1 MKSEALKYIPVNL
14 ANILISF
21 GTITI
26 LTRLLS
32 AAEFGRYA
40 LVITTFNFIH
50 MGFFTWLEAS
60 MSRFHERADKN
71 DSLHT
76 HFKTLYYSAACVLA
90 LLIPL
95 LLLAVI
101 TLMDDSRMRLLLTFA
116 IVSTVVHLIYN
127 LTQESHKA
135 AHRIGRYSAVHSTQ
149 LVLSFSA
156 GILLVMFTPL
166 RESGPFVG
174 MIIGGLIAVIVEMPW
189 LVSRI
194 RGGRFKTETIREYF
208 LYGTPICFSL
218 ILAYALENG
227 DLFFIRLYMNDAAV
241 GAYSAG
247 YNLASR
253 SFDFI
258 FVWLAMAAM
267 PVAISTLERS
277 GENQAKHILSDYG
290 DLLVMITLPAA
301 IGIALVSKEAVIVLG
316 EPVRND
322 ALTIMPWIAF
332 AALLNGF
339 INYYIHQAFVLAKKL
354 QLLAAIMVLPVV
366 INFGLNII
374 FIPQYGLIGAV
385 IATLCAYSVAII
397 VTVIAARSV
406 FPLPLPVMTFA
417 KCALGCLI
425 MTAGLY
431 LIPFDETW
439 PDLITLF
446 LKAIFGGVIYAAA
459 IYGLDT
465 ADIRK
470 IVKSRSLKS

>member
-40 LVITTFNFIH
+40 LVITAFNFIH
-50 MGFFTWLEAS
+50 MGFFTWFEAS
-60 MSRFHERADKN
+60 MSRFHERADKT
-71 DSLHT
+71 DGLHS
-76 HFKTLYYSAACVLA
+76 HFKTLYYSAAVVLA
-90 LLIPL
+90 LLIPIL
-95 LLLAVI
+95 LFFVFAFVE
-101 TLMDDSRMRLLLTFA
+101 DSRMRLLLTFA
-116 IVSTVVHLIYN
+116 ISSTAVHLFYN

-135 AHRIGRYSAVHSTQ
+135 AHRIGRYSTVHSTQ

-156 GILLVMFTPL
+156 GISLVMFTPL
-166 RESGPFVG
+166 REAGPFVG
-174 MIIGGLIAVIVEMPW
+174 MIIGGLIAVIVEIPW
-189 LVSRI
+189 LTSRI
-194 RGGRFKTETIREYF
+194 KGGRFKPQLIREYF
-208 LYGTPICFSL
+208 FYGTPICFSL

-227 DLFFIRLYMNDAAV
+227 DLLFIRFYMNDAAV

-267 PVAISTLERS
+267 PLAISTLERS
-277 GENQAKHILSDYG
+277 GEDEARRVLSHYG
-290 DLLVMITLPAA
+290 DLLVMIALPAA

-316 EPVRND
+316 QPVRDD

-339 INYYIHQAFVLAKKL
+339 INYYVHQAFVLAKKL
-354 QLLAAIMVLPVV
+354 QFLAAIMVLPVL

-385 IATLCAYSVAII
+385 ISTLCAYSVAII
-397 VTVIAARSV
+397 VTVIAARRV
-406 FPLPLPVMTFA
+406 FPLPLPIMTFV
-417 KCALGCLI
+417 KCGLGCLI
-425 MTAGLY
+425 MAIGLY
-431 LIPFDETW
+431 FIPFSKTW

-446 LKAIFGGVIYAAA
+446 LKAISGGLIYVAVIYA
-459 IYGLDT
+459 LDT

-470 IVKSRSLKS
+470 IIKSRSLKA

>member
-14 ANILISF
+14 ANIFISF

-40 LVITTFNFIH
+40 LVITTLNFIH

-60 MSRFHERADKN
+60 MSRFHERADKT
-71 DSLHT
+71 DSLDS
-76 HFKTLYYSAACVLA
+76 HFKTLYYSAAAVLT

-95 LLLAVI
+95 LSFAVFA
-101 TLMDDSRMRLLLTFA
+101 LEVDSRMRLLLTFA
-116 IVSTVVHLIYN
+116 IVSTAVHLFYN
-127 LTQESHKA
+127 LTQECHKA

-166 RESGPFVG
+166 REAGPFVG
-174 MIIGGLIAVIVEMPW
+174 MIIGGLITVIVELPW
-189 LVSRI
+189 LII
-194 RGGRFKTETIREYF
+194 RMMGGRFKPALIREYF

-227 DLFFIRLYMNDAAV
+227 DLYFIRFYLNDAAV

-267 PVAISTLERS
+267 PLAISTLERS
-277 GENQAKHILSDYG
+277 GEDETRRVLSDYG
-290 DLLVMITLPAA
+290 DLLIMIALPAA

-322 ALTIMPWIAF
+322 ALIVMPWIAF

-339 INYYIHQAFVLAKKL
+339 INYYVHQAFVLAKKL
-354 QLLAAIMVLPVV
+354 QLLAAIMVLPVL
-366 INFGLNII
+366 INFGLNIV
-374 FIPQYGLIGAV
+374 FIPQYGLVGAL

-397 VTVIAARSV
+397 VTVIAARRV

-417 KCALGCLI
+417 KCGLGCLI
-425 MTAGLY
+425 MAAGLY
-431 LIPFDETW
+431 AIPFNEMW

-446 LKAIFGGVIYAAA
+446 LKAISGGVIYVAA
-459 IYGLDT
+459 IYALDT
-465 ADIRK
+465 AGIRK
-470 IVKSRSLKS
+470 IIKSRSLKA